1 MIRPRRRRTTVA
13 TLCVLVATTMLA
25 TSQQLATAQETPPTP
40 PQPPKQDGEQPAR
53 PRGERGPR
61 GPGRGAQAGG
71 RMLVTNA
78 VVDGHEG
85 QVQILVLGGQIRQIA
100 SSVRAGNNV
109 PRLDVKGARVLPG
122 RIDAWAAVPGS
133 DPLGRGIDGLDRRD
147 PVLRQA
153 LAQGVTTLFVSPR
166 GGAPLCGVGAIV
178 KLREGAEPAIVSSEA
193 AVCASLGGLDATAL
207 QRARLAGELR
217 QAFESARRWR
227 EANEEYDEALKK
239 WLSGQAPVTTGS
251 GGGGPAAGPGGP
263 APDDPGPRRFP
274 RGRRPRPSDAEEAAA
289 DEELGA
295 PEELSLDD
303 PPRPEPPKPD
313 KPAPAKPAPD
323 KPVPGKPPAEPA
335 KPVPGTPPGKPAG
348 ERPKR
353 PGRDPVAKLLLRVLD
368 GELPLRVEAHRAEDI
383 VTALE
388 LASELGIPRLIVEGG
403 EEASLVAADLARSR
417 VAVVLGPGLE
427 PSLAELGRALRT
439 GPLAGLAR
447 RLAASRTPLAMGS
460 GGLAGSP
467 ALAFAA
473 GLHGQQ
479 GLDRATTE
487 GAITVGAAEVLG
499 LGGRLGKVAPGH
511 DADLVVVS
519 DDPLAGPQVV
529 ATIVDGTIV
538 HRRGQ

>member
-1 MIRPRRRRTTVA
+1 MIRPRRRTTVA
-13 TLCVLVATTMLA
+13 TLCVLVATT
-25 TSQQLATAQETPPTP
+25 TLATAQETPAPP
-40 PQPPKQDGEQPAR
+40 PAPAPQPRQDGERR
-53 PRGERGPR
+53 PRGERGQ
-61 GPGRGAQAGG
+61 GRGQAAAGG

-78 VVDGHEG
+78 VVDGYEG

-122 RIDAWAAVPGS
+122 RIDAWATIPGG

-153 LAQGVTTLFVSPR
+153 LAQGVTTLFVGPR
-166 GGAPLCGVGAIV
+166 GGAPLAGVGAIV
-178 KLREGAEPAIVSSEA
+178 KLREGGEPAVVSSEA

-217 QAFESARRWR
+217 SAFENARRWR
-227 EANEEYDEALKK
+227 EANEEYDEALTK
-239 WLSGQAPVTTGS
+239 WLSGQAPVVTGS
-251 GGGGPAAGPGGP
+251 GAPTPGAGGPP
-263 APDDPGPRRFP
+263 PDDAGPRRGP
-274 RGRRPRPSDAEEAAA
+274 RGPGRRPRPSEQAE
-289 DEELGA
+289 DEVGA

-303 PPRPEPPKPD
+303 PPRPAPPKPD
-313 KPAPAKPAPD
+313 PPKPAPD
-323 KPVPGKPPAEPA
+323 KPAPDKPAPDKPLPGKPAAEPA
-335 KPVPGTPPGKPAG
+335 KPVPGTPPGKTAG

-353 PGRDPVAKLLLRVLD
+353 PGRDAVAKLLLRVLD

-388 LASELGIPRLIVEGG
+388 LASELGIPRLIIEGG
-403 EEASLVAADLARSR
+403 EEASLVAADLARAR
-417 VAVVLGPGLE
+417 VGVVLGPGLE
-427 PSLAELGRALRT
+427 PSLAELGRALRE
-439 GPLAGLAR
+439 GPLASLAR
-447 RLAASRTPLAMGS
+447 RLAATRTPLAMGS

-479 GLDRATTE
+479 GLGRGVTD
-487 GAITVGAAEVLG
+487 GAITTGAAELLG
-499 LGGRLGKVAPGH
+499 LGGRLGKVAVGH
-511 DADLVVVS
+511 DADLVVVE
-519 DDPLAGPQVV
+519 DDPLAGPLVR